1 MQSSCTQ
8 PGTHRGSLG
17 VWETRQAL
25 PVQCTGSYRLALAC
39 HAWASVPGACPR
51 SCPACCHRPWAS
63 AVIVRE
69 VPCDRQTSSRGCW
82 GQGHGDTDHGLARA
96 MEDAATRAEH
106 SCSSTAKGAISS
118 VPSAGSAGTVSLA
131 LLLPALCWQY
141 WHCQPGSPA
150 PCPLLAV
157 PAWSTWLSCK
167 TTVTGLGVKG
177 FSSGKSVVCRRC
189 HGADLPELSARD
201 LPLHQGQV
209 LSGKPWQQKWLPWA
223 SQRDASQNL
232 CLETGL

>member
-39 HAWASVPGACPR
+39 HAWASAPGACPR

-106 SCSSTAKGAISS
+106 SCSSTGKGAISS
-118 VPSAGSAGTVSLA
+118 VPSAGSASTVSLA

-141 WHCQPGSPA
+141 WQSA
-150 PCPLLAV
+150 
-157 PAWSTWLSCK
+157 WLSCALPSAGSAGM
-167 TTVTGLGVKG
+167 VSLALLQDHCDWARSEGVFFRK
-177 FSSGKSVVCRRC
+177 VC
-189 HGADLPELSARD
+189 G
-201 LPLHQGQV
+201 V
-209 LSGKPWQQKWLPWA
+209 
-223 SQRDASQNL
+223 
-232 CLETGL
+232 